1 MPDSG
6 EYLFTNIGFSSAEK
20 PLLLLQS
27 AETFVDFYPIGEN
40 FTLTFDTAERH
51 CTGWRDIT
59 TGERFVCPT
68 GSLVDAKYE
77 QCSACQ
83 KRTGFNPAFYHSSSV
98 SPQQETRNQ
107 EPHLLYMAHF
117 GPGVI
122 KVGISHAQR
131 KNSRLLEQGAR
142 SAIILDTFP
151 SATIARQY
159 EAKIAAIP
167 GIVETVQQ
175 RKKSELLLRS
185 YDKDNGIKELL
196 ATKEIA
202 ESKLGIAFNGHTPIH
217 FDDLYFPA
225 STVQLADA
233 YDTSD
238 SNAVSGKCI
247 GVLGSVLFCEH
258 GDELTYLPLK
268 KYVGYKVA
276 FDRTLTNITLPAR
289 QTSLF

>member
-1 MPDSG
+1 MPDNG
-6 EYLFTNIGFSSAEK
+6 EYIFTNIGFSSAEK

-27 AETFVDFYPIGEN
+27 GETFVDFYPIGES
-40 FTLTFDTAERH
+40 FTLTFDTTERH

-59 TGERFVCPT
+59 TEERFVCPT
-68 GSLVDAKYE
+68 GNTVEVKYE

-107 EPHLLYMAHF
+107 EPHLLYLAHF

-122 KVGISHAQR
+122 KAGISHAQR

-159 EAKIAAIP
+159 EAKIAAMP

-175 RKKSELLLRS
+175 RKKSELILKP
-185 YDKDNGIKELL
+185 YDKDNGAKELL

-202 ESKLGIAFNGHTPIH
+202 ESKLGITFSGHTPVH
-217 FDDLYFPA
+217 LDGLYFPTP
-225 STVQLADA
+225 TVALADA

-238 SNAVSGKCI
+238 SSAISGKCI
-247 GVLGSVLFCEH
+247 GVLGSVLFCEQ

-276 FDRTLTNITLPAR
+276 FDRSVKDIALPAR